1 VSRVPSTIRA
11 QVRQRADDRFE
22 YCHQLELFSPY
33 SYHVDHILPV
43 KRHGGSDGVENLAW
57 ACFEC
62 NTNKAGDIS
71 AYDYETKEL
80 TPLYNP
86 RTQLWDDHF
95 EMQSALIAAKTAV
108 GRVTIRLLQL
118 NESHRVESR
127 QNLSNKGR
135 W

>member
-1 VSRVPSTIRA
+1 MTLPVVSPVYDELVEYLA
-11 QVRQRADDRFE
+11 QTASPEQILAFKVSEAMQERGCE
-22 YCHQLELFSPY
+22 YCHQPELFSPY

-43 KRHGGSDGVENLAW
+43 KRHGGSEGLDNLAW

-71 AYDYETKEL
+71 RYDYETKEL

-95 EMQSALIAAKTAV
+95 EMQGANI
-108 GRVTIRLLQL
+108 
-118 NESHRVESR
+118 
-127 QNLSNKGR
+127 
-135 W
+135 